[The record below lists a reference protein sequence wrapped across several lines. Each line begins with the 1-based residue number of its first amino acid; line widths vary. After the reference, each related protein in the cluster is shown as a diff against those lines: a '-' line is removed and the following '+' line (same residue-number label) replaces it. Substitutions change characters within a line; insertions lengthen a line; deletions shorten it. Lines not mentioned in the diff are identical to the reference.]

1 MGTLRRTSSLTV
13 RRKSKRVHASLSPTA
28 RSTRRTTMMSTR
40 EKKTRTRAVRIRGAD
55 SLGFVGAC
63 IGFAV
68 LARAVGVNAQ
78 SPFNSKAA
86 LTTALAANSCLGSD
100 ATGAGCQDS
109 NGVAIA
115 SWDVSGVDNMENV
128 FNGKSD
134 FNADISNWDVSSVTN
149 MNAIFS
155 QASKFN
161 QDLSTWNVQK
171 VTNMQIMF
179 NEASSF
185 N

>member
-1 MGTLRRTSSLTV
+1 
-13 RRKSKRVHASLSPTA
+13 
-28 RSTRRTTMMSTR
+28 MMSTR

-100 ATGAGCQDS
+100 ATGAGCKDS
-109 NGVAIA
+109 NDVAIA

-149 MNAIFS
+149 MNAMFEG
-155 QASKFN
+155 ASKFN
-161 QDLSTWNVQK
+161 QDLSKWNVQK
-171 VTNMQIMF
+171 VTMMAAMF
-179 NEASSF
+179 GDAPSF
-185 N
+185 NQDILVEHD